1 MPVPLVTVA
10 EDLGDIKAV
19 VAFGEGGRVLVLS
32 GRVPGLDGYYDA
44 VRVDYN
50 GGSYR
55 VWLIR
60 RGRVDYLDVTWLG
73 LVATFLRRV
82 DVVRLL
88 LDYMLDQPPLQW
100 GAKP

>member
-1 MPVPLVTVA
+1 MPVPLVTVS

-19 VAFGEGGRVLVLS
+19 VAIGNSGRILVLS

-73 LVATFLRRV
+73 LVATFLRRG
-82 DVVRLL
+82 DVIRLL
-88 LDYMLDQPPLQW
+88 LDYMLD
-100 GAKP
+100 

>member
-1 MPVPLVTVA
+1 MPVPLVTVS

-19 VAFGEGGRVLVLS
+19 VAIGSGGRVLVLR

-82 DVVRLL
+82 DIIRLL
-88 LDYMLDQPPLQW
+88 LDYMLDQPPLEW

>member
-1 MPVPLVTVA
+1 
-10 EDLGDIKAV
+10 LGDVKAV
-19 VAFGEGGRVLVLS
+19 VVFGSGGRVLVLR

-50 GGSYR
+50 GGLYR
-55 VWLIR
+55 VWFIR
-60 RGRVDYLDVTWLG
+60 RGRVDWVDVTWLG

-82 DVVRLL
+82 DVIRLL
-88 LDYMLDQPPLQW
+88 LDYMLEPPLQW

>member
-19 VAFGEGGRVLVLS
+19 VAIGNG

-73 LVATFLRRV
+73 LVAIFLRRV
-82 DVVRLL
+82 DVIRLL

>member
-1 MPVPLVTVA
+1 MPLVTVA
-10 EDLGDIKAV
+10 EDLGNIKAV
-19 VAFGEGGRVLVLS
+19 VAIGSGGRVLVLR

-73 LVATFLRRV
+73 LVAIFLRRV
-82 DVVRLL
+82 DVIRLL